1 MAYLNLET
9 NKTHFIVGE
18 AISLRGRVDTLMS
31 KIKISK
37 INVYF
42 EERIIMVGDPLCCFD
57 SRETKCYRS

>member
-37 INVYF
+37 IALKA
-42 EERIIMVGDPLCCFD
+42 ERGIKWGVISV
-57 SRETKCYRS
+57 K